1 MTLQYNRKVVL
12 ISMLAI
18 MSSCCTLSVNNVQTR
33 GEAQDVVDSDPVND
47 IKPSTSLT
55 VPALGL

>member
-12 ISMLAI
+12 ISIFAI

-55 VPALGL
+55 IPAIGK

>member
-1 MTLQYNRKVVL
+1 MTIQNNRKVVL
-12 ISMLAI
+12 IAI
-18 MSSCCTLSVNNVQTR
+18 LVFLTSCCTLSVNNVQTR

-55 VPALGL
+55 IPAIGK

>member
-1 MTLQYNRKVVL
+1 MLGNHTYFSLL
-12 ISMLAI
+12 MLAFLT
-18 MSSCCTLSVNNVQTR
+18 SCCTLSVNNVQTR

-55 VPALGL
+55 IPAIGK